1 MNDKKIRLLRRGEH
15 IESIRTNNASSKASS
30 TASSNASSKASSI
43 LETIL
48 SRKNMEIQK
57 QFGKQVSVYALKN
70 NGAKNDLLNFLKQ
83 KYDIVMSSGNKYF
96 KFLDSEDITT
106 SLKTIDHVVFFN
118 TNPKYVL
125 LMRTKIKNVNVYIY
139 VFKST
144 SEIYIVNYKDKDTL
158 NEKDFILEGE
168 IVNNT
173 NYLVSD
179 LLIYDG
185 LKNNEDI
192 TIKKAKIEKI
202 IESIDASKGPS
213 FKIKE
218 YVSMSHS
225 VSFVRDMLPKIEYK
239 ELVNGLVFRPV
250 SGTRNKN
257 IILILNK
264 PFHNLKLVR
273 PSLTTPTAI
282 QKNKISF
289 KECIKDVICYGMKTS
304 RGPDV
309 IDLYFTNKR
318 DELIKH
324 GIAYVPTLKHSIKV
338 QKIFENKNQC
348 LISCD
353 VLLEQNKLIIS
364 SETQETKASLIEN
377 ISV

>member
-1 MNDKKIRLLRRGEH
+1 MNDKKIRLLRRGDP
-15 IESIRTNNASSKASS
+15 IESIRDNKASS
-30 TASSNASSKASSI
+30 YSVD

-57 QFGKQVSVYALKN
+57 QFGKRMSVYALKN
-70 NGAKNDLLNFLKQ
+70 NGAKNDFMNFLKQ

-144 SEIYIVNYKDKDTL
+144 SEVYIVNYKDKDTV

-168 IVNNT
+168 IVNDT

-179 LLIYDG
+179 LLVYNN
-185 LKNNEDI
+185 LKNNDDI
-192 TIKKAKIEKI
+192 TLKKTKIEKI
-202 IESIDASKGPS
+202 IETIDASNGPS
-213 FKIKE
+213 LKIKE
-218 YVSMSHS
+218 YVSMCHS

-273 PSLTTPTAI
+273 PSLSSPAAI

-289 KECIKDVICYGMKTS
+289 KEHIKEVVCYGMKTS

-324 GIAYVPTLKHSIKV
+324 GIAYVPSLKHSIKV

-348 LISCD
+348 LIRCD
-353 VLLEQNKLIIS
+353 VLIHQNKLIIS
-364 SETQETKASLIEN
+364 NEAQETKASLIEN

>member
-15 IESIRTNNASSKASS
+15 IESIRTNNASSN
-30 TASSNASSKASSI
+30 ASSNASNNASSI

-70 NGAKNDLLNFLKQ
+70 NGAKNDFLNFLKQ

-144 SEIYIVNYKDKDTL
+144 SEIYIVNYKDNDTL

-213 FKIKE
+213 LKIKE

-289 KECIKDVICYGMKTS
+289 KDCIKDVICYGMKTS

>member
-1 MNDKKIRLLRRGEH
+1 MNDKKIRLLRRGETL
-15 IESIRTNNASSKASS
+15 ESICTKNGSS
-30 TASSNASSKASSI
+30 TSGTSSTSGNSSI

-57 QFGKQVSVYALKN
+57 QFGKKVSVYVLKN
-70 NGAKNDLLNFLKQ
+70 NNAKNDFLNFLKQ
-83 KYDIVMSSGNKYF
+83 KYEIVMSSGNKYF

-144 SEIYIVNYKDKDTL
+144 SEVYVVNYKDKGTV
-158 NEKDFILEGE
+158 NEGDFILEGE
-168 IVNNT
+168 IVNDT
-173 NYLVSD
+173 NYLISD
-179 LLIYDG
+179 LLVYHN
-185 LKNNEDI
+185 LKNNDDI
-192 TIKKAKIEKI
+192 TVKKSKIEKI
-202 IESIDASKGPS
+202 IETIDTSNGPS
-213 FKIKE
+213 LKIKD
-218 YVSMSHS
+218 YVSMCNS

-250 SGTRNKN
+250 SGSRNKN

-273 PSLTTPTAI
+273 PSLSAPAAL

-289 KECIKDVICYGMKTS
+289 KESIKEVVCYGMKTS

-324 GIAYVPTLKHSIKV
+324 GIAYVPTLKHSIEV
-338 QKIFENKNQC
+338 QKIFENKNQALVC
-348 LISCD
+348 CD
-353 VLLEQNKLIIS
+353 VILEQNKLVIS
-364 SETQETKASLIEN
+364 SEAQETKASLIEN

>member
-15 IESIRTNNASSKASS
+15 IESIRTNNASSNASSKASS
-30 TASSNASSKASSI
+30 TASSNASSI

-70 NGAKNDLLNFLKQ
+70 NGAKNDFLNFLKQ

-289 KECIKDVICYGMKTS
+289 KDCIKDVICYGMKTS

>member
-1 MNDKKIRLLRRGEH
+1 MNDKKIRLLRRGETL
-15 IESIRTNNASSKASS
+15 ESICSKNASSKASS
-30 TASSNASSKASSI
+30 KASSNASSTVSSI

-57 QFGKQVSVYALKN
+57 QFGKKMSVYVLKN
-70 NGAKNDLLNFLKQ
+70 IGAKNDFLNFLKQ

-144 SEIYIVNYKDKDTL
+144 SEVYVVNYKDNCTV
-158 NEKDFILEGE
+158 NEEDYILEGE
-168 IVNNT
+168 IINDAT
-173 NYLVSD
+173 YLISD
-179 LLIYDG
+179 LLVYNN

-192 TIKKAKIEKI
+192 TIKKSKIEKI
-202 IESIDASKGPS
+202 IESIDTRNGPGL
-213 FKIKE
+213 KIKE
-218 YVSMSHS
+218 YVSMCHS

-273 PSLTTPTAI
+273 PSLSAPAAL
-282 QKNKISF
+282 QKNKINF
-289 KECIKDVICYGMKTS
+289 KEHIKEVVCYGMKTS

-324 GIAYVPTLKHSIKV
+324 GIAYVPTLKHSIEV

-348 LISCD
+348 LVCCD
-353 VLLEQNKLIIS
+353 VMLEQNKLIIS
-364 SETQETKASLIEN
+364 SETQQTKASLIEN

>member
-15 IESIRTNNASSKASS
+15 IESIRTNNASSKSS
-30 TASSNASSKASSI
+30 SKASSNASSKASSI

-57 QFGKQVSVYALKN
+57 QFGKQMSVYALKN
-70 NGAKNDLLNFLKQ
+70 NGAKNDFLNFLKQ

-304 RGPDV
+304 RGPDI

>member
-1 MNDKKIRLLRRGEH
+1 MNDKKIRLLRRGDP
-15 IESIRTNNASSKASS
+15 IESIRDNK
-30 TASSNASSKASSI
+30 ASSNASSSLNKASSYSVD

-57 QFGKQVSVYALKN
+57 QFGKRMSVYALKN
-70 NGAKNDLLNFLKQ
+70 NGAKNDFMIFLKQ

-144 SEIYIVNYKDKDTL
+144 SEVYIVNYKDKDTV

-168 IVNNT
+168 IVNDT

-179 LLIYDG
+179 LLVYNN
-185 LKNNEDI
+185 LKNNDDI
-192 TIKKAKIEKI
+192 TLKKTKIEKI
-202 IESIDASKGPS
+202 IETIDASNGPS
-213 FKIKE
+213 LKIKE
-218 YVSMSHS
+218 YVSMCHS

-273 PSLTTPTAI
+273 PSLSSPAAI

-289 KECIKDVICYGMKTS
+289 KEHIKEVVCYGMKTS

-324 GIAYVPTLKHSIKV
+324 GIAYVPSLKHSIKV

-348 LISCD
+348 LIRCD
-353 VLLEQNKLIIS
+353 VLIHQNKLIIS
-364 SETQETKASLIEN
+364 NEAQETKASLIEN

>member
-1 MNDKKIRLLRRGEH
+1 MNDKKIRLLRRGETL
-15 IESIRTNNASSKASS
+15 ESICTNN
-30 TASSNASSKASSI
+30 ASSNASSNTSSKSLSI

-48 SRKNMEIQK
+48 SRRNMEIQK
-57 QFGKQVSVYALKN
+57 QFGKKVSVYALKN
-70 NGAKNDLLNFLKQ
+70 NGAKNDFLNFLKQ

-144 SEIYIVNYKDKDTL
+144 AEVYVVNYKSIDTAY
-158 NEKDFILEGE
+158 EGDFILEGE
-168 IVNNT
+168 IINDT
-173 NYLVSD
+173 NYLISD
-179 LLIYDG
+179 VLVYDN
-185 LKNNEDI
+185 LKNNDDI
-192 TIKKAKIEKI
+192 TIKKSKIEKI
-202 IESIDASKGPS
+202 IETIDTGNGPS
-213 FKIKE
+213 LKIKE
-218 YVSMSHS
+218 YVSMCHC
-225 VSFVRDMLPKIEYK
+225 VSFVRDMLPKIDYK

-273 PSLTTPTAI
+273 PSLSAPAVI

-289 KECIKDVICYGMKTS
+289 KESIKDVVCYGMKTS

-324 GIAYVPTLKHSIKV
+324 GIAYVPTLKHSIEV
-338 QKIFENKNQC
+338 QKIFENKNQALVC
-348 LISCD
+348 CD
-353 VLLEQNKLIIS
+353 VILEQNKLVIS